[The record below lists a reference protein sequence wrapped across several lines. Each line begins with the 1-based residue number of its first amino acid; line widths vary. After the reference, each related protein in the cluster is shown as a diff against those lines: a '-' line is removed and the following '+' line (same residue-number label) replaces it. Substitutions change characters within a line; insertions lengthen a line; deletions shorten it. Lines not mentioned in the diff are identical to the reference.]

1 MAANAELCN
10 ELGAHILRLRD
21 QLLQPLVGKTEDDIP
36 KETRTAVNDYA
47 QYVGVLWSR
56 TDV

>member
-1 MAANAELCN
+1 MRANEELCN
-10 ELGAHILRLRD
+10 ELGEHILRLRD

-36 KETRTAVNDYA
+36 EETRIAVEDYA
-47 QYVGVLWSR
+47 QYVGVLWLR